1 VPGEAFVPDATDIA
15 GLLDRRAGWLAGNP
29 WLDRVPA
36 ALVGVPTLVDGRAWF
51 VDRAGAALPIADDL
65 DPWPLLALTGGT
77 RTTIFGELEH
87 GTLHPAT
94 VTVDDRLVPL

>member
-1 VPGEAFVPDATDIA
+1 MPDATDIA
-15 GLLDRRAGWLAGNP
+15 GLLDRRAAWLAANP

-51 VDRAGAALPIADDL
+51 VDRAGAVLPIADDL
-65 DPWPLLALTGGT
+65 DPWPLLALTSGS
-77 RTTIFGELEH
+77 RTTLFGELEH